1 MFLIDC
7 GWDDYLITF
16 MITAINIILF
26 ILTFKK
32 TIIAKIILGITI
44 LLLGGYG
51 FLEQGVQLIDLI
63 SLIQLVINGTCLI
76 CGILLLVSEEID
88 SYVRGKSITDISNK
102 STYEKVNEADNN
114 KEIKNNKLN

>member
-1 MFLIDC
+1 
-7 GWDDYLITF
+7 